1 MVGQQAMENMRQ
13 QSTEKLKQQS
23 KDNLLNNCVL
33 PFFGMVAGI
42 GFLVF
47 GSTIDMDMGPLNILQ
62 ICGLIIIF
70 IAVMSFLLVYYVYKT
85 ELRIISKGNLP
96 RKRKY
101 NRAQNQKTLQKD
113 DRRRPNQSSLYS
125 GGSGTT
131 MEDAV
136 VITTT
141 SEPSGVHAEY
151 RYVEMRCGK
160 RNVDWKLKTQELL
173 EGSDGKSYDLLIV
186 VLKNGTVRDFYFD
199 ISSFYR

>member
-1 MVGQQAMENMRQ
+1 
-13 QSTEKLKQQS
+13 
-23 KDNLLNNCVL
+23 
-33 PFFGMVAGI
+33 
-42 GFLVF
+42 
-47 GSTIDMDMGPLNILQ
+47 
-62 ICGLIIIF
+62 
-70 IAVMSFLLVYYVYKT
+70 
-85 ELRIISKGNLP
+85 
-96 RKRKY
+96 
-101 NRAQNQKTLQKD
+101 
-113 DRRRPNQSSLYS
+113 
-125 GGSGTT
+125 